1 MTSVAELARPF
12 VSRAVVEHI
21 ARRRLAA
28 GSAAAADSHA
38 QAGAPDAGREGG
50 ARAAEGEPSG
60 GDGRPGVVSLLDISG
75 FSALCERCAED
86 ESMVEELCNTINRC
100 FSTEMGIVEQH
111 GGEVVCFLGDA
122 IEARPA
128 PRAGAGA
135 AAAGAEAGRGG
146 AGAVAGAGR
155 GGRGGALAALAAR
168 AALCGLRVQAAFRR
182 HSVGG
187 MAASL
192 RLRVA
197 VAAGRFRE
205 YFAGTDGDG
214 LPGVQEA
221 NGRPVPGRMVHV
233 LTSPAIEEAG
243 VALAGRR
250 RRDQGGEVAVCA
262 SALRLLPPGRSC
274 RRPRELLHA
283 EPQVG
288 GRLDEPLDAL
298 DAAARL
304 RRRRRHRRLRRRP
317 RRPRRRPAP
326 LLRPGASPHAPE
338 EAAEI
343 SLYVPYTVRGRMGTV
358 KDWVSFPAFLSEF
371 RVASVLF
378 VKLGPARPHVAP
390 PPQVALYRHEGSLH
404 QVFQD
409 DKGLLALTHT
419 DDAARAVECALEI
432 QTALKEHG
440 VRTAIGVTTGVVLC
454 TFVGSPLRCG
464 YSVFGTVPNRAARLM
479 AKSEWGCWWT
489 RGRGTGAG
497 VLPRAAGGGQP
508 RARPEAD
515 WSTGHGRRGSEGIPS
530 LTLGRAEEAA
540 RVVRLV
546 QLAAEGPDPG
556 ASASSSSAPPPIL
569 LIDGPPGS
577 GKSSLCE
584 LAAAAAR
591 KQRGTTVAA
600 ASALESHLRQA
611 LYPWRSIAR
620 ALWPGGTD
628 DMAPLLE
635 PGEEDLL
642 PHLAH
647 ALQLARR
654 PSRAGGAALGLDSN
668 PASPG
673 GSQPGS
679 LRGGGLGDTLG
690 GFVAS
695 FRQPARVRSRGGSFD
710 PIESAPRSPASA
722 GSMAGAAAGAGEQA
736 ARQAGFREPQSRDPT
751 SANPSW
757 RRAALEPMG
766 PDFVAV
772 AVRGLLARLLL
783 RRAARA
789 PLLLILEGAPPRP
802 APRRRRRDA
811 GPPPQTSTTP
821 TPPRGPSSTP
831 SPRCPPRARRPP
843 RARGRA
849 GPGPAQR
856 LRRTRAPFARLA
868 LLATWR
874 GGEAGPGGPGPAA
887 AALLARPAAERL
899 SLAELPDAAADALIC
914 AAIGAKRV
922 PRVLRDFVREQ
933 ASGLPYLVVEL
944 ARRLVDDGSV
954 AGDGSVLVARALRRM
969 LPSDVARA
977 SLVARLDRLP
987 ADDLVT
993 AKICSVAGVHFA
1005 LAEVEAMHPRRA
1017 AAAARLDALCA
1028 AGVLSHDGR
1037 GGYAFHQPLMQEC
1050 AYSLLPASERRL
1062 LHLVLARH
1070 HHALLEAHGQ
1080 GEEDGEGSAVLA
1092 HHLLL
1097 SGEAELAR
1105 PHLERCAAGAFDSY
1119 SNLEAAR
1126 LYEDLLALSPRAP
1139 PLQRAR
1145 WLRLRAEACARMDMH
1160 QEAIALCFEGLRLLG
1175 KPAPRSK
1182 LGQKLSAGW
1191 RLLVMRL
1198 RGMPRHNGPAPGSE
1212 EEGEGAVCAEKNRE
1226 RILLLHAMTF
1236 SAFAEGRVELNS
1248 YCIMQQVAFAERA
1261 AGRPCEAAVIC
1272 ASRAV
1277 QMCGSMGWLEGIVE
1291 WAKVTQTMCDEVGTQ
1306 RAWDALV
1313 RIVGSTL
1320 PKSMDFG
1327 ESGRMLGLWAK
1338 QAARLRSK
1346 TRLMSCHLF
1355 RMFLVLR
1362 SSVSYAAPQG
1372 LAPYIAEV
1380 QAVLDAHAKEP
1391 ELLDEFHLIL
1401 GHAAVAVMRLLNDDA
1416 GLEDGLAAME
1426 ALLESG
1432 ASPRLAPHFRLVV
1445 QGAYVLALLRV
1456 RGPAGVGRDGRSVGR
1471 AALDAISGMVGAP
1484 RHSMVF
1490 VADIAF
1496 FVISA
1501 LAQIILFHA
1510 ARAVAAGSRHPLALP
1525 ASILVPHRAGP
1536 GASPA
1541 PEAPPLEPSEKE
1553 ARQGLFTACRLLEFW
1568 SRGTEI
1574 VRPLRSY
1581 AAGVARTMRGD
1592 ARGACRLFERAAGEA
1607 RAAGQ
1612 ARDEALALQLRTLHE
1627 PDPTRRA
1634 DLAAAAAA
1642 AAQAAGDLFLQRD
1655 ALRLRAAAA
1664 AEAAADVDAG
1674 PGPPPPPAPRRPP
1687 LILPPRPGPGPR
1699 GARPPRHFLA
1709 TPFLLLSA
1717 LGPCFPYTPSKF

>member
-50 ARAAEGEPSG
+50 TSAAGGESSGRG

-111 GGEVVCFLGDA
+111 GGEVVLWL
-122 IEARPA
+122 A
-128 PRAGAGA
+128 PGGEDGA
-135 AAAGAEAGRGG
+135 
-146 AGAVAGAGR
+146 
-155 GGRGGALAALAAR
+155 GALAALAAR

-205 YFAGTDGDG
+205 YFAGSGGDG

-243 VALAGRR
+243 VALAEIKA
-250 RRDQGGEVAVCA
+250 GEVAVCA
-262 SALRLLPPGRSC
+262 SALRLLPPGALVPAPPASFSTRS
-274 RRPRELLHA
+274 RKSEGASTSRSTRST
-283 EPQVG
+283 
-288 GRLDEPLDAL
+288 RLRASAAAVATAASADAL
-298 DAAARL
+298 AALADAPP
-304 RRRRRHRRLRRRP
+304 HSF
-317 RRPRRRPAP
+317 AP
-326 LLRPGASPHAPE
+326 TPPPTPPE

-378 VKLGPARPHVAP
+378 VKLGGMPETAEGVQRAVRAL
-390 PPQVALYRHEGSLH
+390 QVALYRHEGSLH

-409 DKGLLALTHT
+409 DKGLLAVAAFGLWPLTHT

-479 AKSEWGCWWT
+479 AKSEWGVLVDSRT
-489 RGRGTGAG
+489 RDGCAGRVPLRPFGELALKGIPEPVPAFCPVLREGAS
-497 VLPRAAGGGQP
+497 PAPA
-508 RARPEAD
+508 PEAD
-515 WSTGHGRRGSEGIPS
+515 WSTGHGRRGSEGISS
-530 LTLGRAEEAA
+530 LTLGGRRRRRGSSASCASPP
-540 RVVRLV
+540 R
-546 QLAAEGPDPG
+546 GPSP
-556 ASASSSSAPPPIL
+556 APPPPPPPPRPRSSSSTGPRLRSAPAPPP
-569 LIDGPPGS
+569 GPAQRLRSAPAGA

-584 LAAAAAR
+584 LAAAAAK

-654 PSRAGGAALGLDSN
+654 SSRAGGAALGLDSH
-668 PASPG
+668 PVSPG
-673 GSQPGS
+673 ESRHS
-679 LRGGGLGDTLG
+679 AVRIGGLGETIG
-690 GFVAS
+690 GMVAAS
-695 FRQPARVRSRGGSFD
+695 FE
-710 PIESAPRSPASA
+710 PIDSIPMSPASA
-722 GSMAGAAAGAGEQA
+722 GSPAGARSGAVEAGAGAERTPPRRTSWRSPQPDAPASGAAAAEAGPGAEQPA
-736 ARQAGFREPQSRDPT
+736 ARNLS
-751 SANPSW
+751 PSGQ
-757 RRAALEPMG
+757 RLALEPMG

-789 PLLLILEGAPPRP
+789 PLLLILEDLHHADSATWAVLDALAQVP
-802 APRRRRRDA
+802 APGA
-811 GPPPQTSTTP
+811 GACGADRADPGRA
-821 TPPRGPSSTP
+821 PRSAS
-831 SPRCPPRARRPP
+831 A
-843 RARGRA
+843 ARGRRSR
-849 GPGPAQR
+849 GSR
-856 LRRTRAPFARLA
+856 CWR
-868 LLATWR
+868 R
-874 GGEAGPGGPGPAA
+874 GGAGGGAGRPGPAA

-944 ARRLVDDGSV
+944 ARRLVDDGSVEV

-1062 LHLVLARH
+1062 LHL
-1070 HHALLEAHGQ
+1070 
-1080 GEEDGEGSAVLA
+1080 GEEDAEGSAVLA

-1198 RGMPRHNGPAPGSE
+1198 RGFPERGPKSPAARSAEGAGVE
-1212 EEGEGAVCAEKNRE
+1212 EERT
-1226 RILLLHAMTF
+1226 LLLHAMTF
-1236 SAFAEGRVELNS
+1236 SSLAEGAVALNA
-1248 YCIMQQVAFAERA
+1248 YCIVQQAALAERA
-1261 AGRPCEAAVIC
+1261 AGRPSEAAVI
-1272 ASRAV
+1272 ATSRASQV
-1277 QMCGSMGWLEGIVE
+1277 CGVMGWSAGGAVRAGALRR
-1291 WAKVTQTMCDEVGTQ
+1291 CGTT

-1313 RIVGSTL
+1313 LAAGSTL

-1327 ESGRMLGLWAK
+1327 EAGRMLGLWAK

-1346 TRLMSCHLF
+1346 TRLMTCHLIRTF
-1355 RMFLVLR
+1355 IALR

-1391 ELLDEFHLIL
+1391 ELLDEFHLII
-1401 GHAAVAVMRLLNDDA
+1401 GHAAVGIMRILNDDA
-1416 GLEDGLAAME
+1416 GLESGLAAME

-1432 ASPRLAPHFRLVV
+1432 ASPRLAPAFRLIV

-1471 AALDAISGMVGAP
+1471 AALDAVNGMVGAP

-1490 VADIAF
+1490 VADQGF
-1496 FVISA
+1496 FLLSA
-1501 LAQIILFHA
+1501 LAQVLLLHA
-1510 ARAVAAGSRHPLALP
+1510 AHAVAAGRRHPLAIP
-1525 ASILVPHRAGP
+1525 ASILVPCRVGPVQSLPAVAPPPPDAPEEEVRAGV
-1536 GASPA
+1536 
-1541 PEAPPLEPSEKE
+1541 L
-1553 ARQGLFTACRLLEFW
+1553 RACRVLDGWLEGP
-1568 SRGTEI
+1568 SARI
-1574 VRPLRSY
+1574 VRPLRTY
-1581 AAGVARTMRGD
+1581 AAGIARA
-1592 ARGACRLFERAAGEA
+1592 ARADLPGACRLFERAAGEA

-1612 ARDEALALQLRTLHE
+1612 ARDEAVALSLRAYHE
-1627 PDPTRRA
+1627 PDPGRRA
-1634 DLAAAAAA
+1634 ALAAAAAA
-1642 AAQAAGDLFLQRD
+1642 AAQAAGERYLTRD
-1655 ALRLRAAAA
+1655 SARLAAASA
-1664 AEAAADVDAG
+1664 AEADAAAGPGAAAQG
-1674 PGPPPPPAPRRPP
+1674 PGPPAIAAPRVVP
-1687 LILPPRPGPGPR
+1687 L
-1699 GARPPRHFLA
+1699 
-1709 TPFLLLSA
+1709 
-1717 LGPCFPYTPSKF
+1717 